1 MPLAI
6 VVFDLPEEQDDFDQA
21 LKAGAYRC
29 ALGDVWNK
37 IRSKL
42 KYEELPPGHGDVYE
56 QVRSWLVEAC
66 DEWEVEVP

>member
-1 MPLAI
+1 MPFAI
-6 VVFDLPEEQDDFDQA
+6 MVYNLPEEQEEFNEARD
-21 LKAGAYRC
+21 AGRYRS

-37 IRSKL
+37 VRSKL
-42 KYEELPPGHGDVYE
+42 KYEELPEGHGEVYE